1 MPARSVSFGRDTTA
15 SAMPH
20 PEAPVLATTAGT
32 PEPAAASRARSAED
46 RLWAALLVLAWPYPL
61 AAYNP
66 LLGGAPAAEAWIS
79 VGWGE
84 GLDQVAPILNQRP
97 DGSYLTVSSP
107 YPEVLQAQIVGRAV
121 DLDAYDVAD
130 HAVRY
135 VAASQRHLASPA
147 LDAALAGREPVQR
160 VEIAG
165 IPYAEL
171 HELDRPSWVGDL
183 QVRQLSVSPSV
194 TTRRGWVTI
203 RLALGPASAEGRLNG
218 PLQTPF
224 VTPFEVEASLVN
236 AARADDV
243 EATVTRSL
251 LPDGS
256 LAELKLRAPNGLGR
270 YLVSLSI
277 RDAGT
282 GTRLAV
288 TSWPIGAP
296 RLPERLVFPSLNVRV
311 Q

>member
-1 MPARSVSFGRDTTA
+1 MA
-15 SAMPH
+15 S
-20 PEAPVLATTAGT
+20 VLAVV
-32 PEPAAASRARSAED
+32 AARE
-46 RLWAALLVLAWPYPL
+46 LALRVMVWPYPL

-66 LLGGAPAAEAWIS
+66 LLGGASAAEKWIS

-84 GLDQVAPILNQRP
+84 GLDQLAPVLNERP
-97 DGSYLTVSSP
+97 DGRYLTVSAP
-107 YPEVLQAQIVGRAV
+107 YPEALQAQIAGRAV

-130 HAVRY
+130 YAVRY
-135 VAASQRHLASPA
+135 VAASQRRLSTPA
-147 LDAALAGREPVQR
+147 LDAALAGRESISQ

-171 HELDRPSWVGDL
+171 YELDRPSFAGDL
-183 QVRQLSVSPSV
+183 QVRQLEVSPSV

-224 VTPFEVEASLVN
+224 VTPLEVEAALVN
-236 AARADDV
+236 ATRADDV

-270 YLVSLSI
+270 YMVSVSL
-277 RDAGT
+277 RDAST
-282 GTRLAV
+282 GNRRAIA
-288 TSWPIGAP
+288 SWPVGAP
-296 RLPERLVFPSLNVRV
+296 RLPEHLVFPSLNVRV
-311 Q
+311 L